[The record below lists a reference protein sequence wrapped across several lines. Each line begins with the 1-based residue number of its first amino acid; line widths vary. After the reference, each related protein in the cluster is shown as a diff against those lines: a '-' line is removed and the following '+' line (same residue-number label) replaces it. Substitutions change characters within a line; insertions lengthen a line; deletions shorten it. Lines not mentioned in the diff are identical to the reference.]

1 MSVSAPRPAHVDPRD
16 PDLGRRALVDGEL
29 HPEEKARQVASMFG
43 AIAARYDLLNTVL
56 SFGLDRL
63 WRREAARVALAGSP
77 RRILDVA
84 TGTGDLALAL
94 KRTHPHAEVT
104 GVDFSDPMLAIA
116 RDKARRSGLRLTLE
130 PADGTAL
137 PYPDASFDA
146 VTIAYGLR
154 NFSSYQRGLAEFRRV
169 LRPGG
174 RLVVLEFP
182 PPPRGW
188 FGRLFRLYF
197 FHVVPFVGR
206 LLCGDAAAYRYL
218 PTSVLA
224 FPDPD
229 RLAAMMIETGFV
241 GVRYR
246 LQSFGISALHV
257 AEQPR

>member
-154 NFSSYQRGLAEFRRV
+154 NFSDPRRGLEEFARV

-182 PPPRGW
+182 PPPEGL
-188 FGRLFRLYF
+188 FGRLFRFYF
-197 FHVVPFVGR
+197 FTVVPLVGR
-206 LLCGDAAAYRYL
+206 LVCGDEVAYRYL
-218 PTSVLA
+218 PASVSR
-224 FPDPD
+224 FPRPGD
-229 RLAAMMIETGFV
+229 LAAMILAAGFRRARYKLQTF
-241 GVRYR
+241 GV
-246 LQSFGISALHV
+246 SALHV
-257 AEQPR
+257 GEKAS